1 MFGIFV
7 LIMSKVWLSLIY
19 LINSFQL
26 LALISKEIFKNIYIY
41 IYISTIGLISSR
53 VPEADQI
60 LPKYRGFLL
69 LANEVLKQ
77 LQFR

>member
-7 LIMSKVWLSLIY
+7 LIMSKVWFSLIY
-19 LINSFQL
+19 LINCFQL
-26 LALISKEIFKNIYIY
+26 LVLISKEIFKKIC
-41 IYISTIGLISSR
+41 ISNIGLISSR

>member
-1 MFGIFV
+1 MNWH
-7 LIMSKVWLSLIY
+7 SKDLRGQASWSI
-19 LINSFQL
+19 
-26 LALISKEIFKNIYIY
+26 IYIPN
-41 IYISTIGLISSR
+41 IGLISSR

>member
-26 LALISKEIFKNIYIY
+26 LALISKEIFKNIY

>member
-1 MFGIFV
+1 MYGIFV
-7 LIMSKVWLSLIY
+7 LIMSKVWFSLIY
-19 LINSFQL
+19 LINCFQL
-26 LALISKEIFKNIYIY
+26 LVLISKEIFKKV
-41 IYISTIGLISSR
+41 YISNIGLISSR

>member
-1 MFGIFV
+1 M
-7 LIMSKVWLSLIY
+7 SLIY

-26 LALISKEIFKNIYIY
+26 LALISKEIFKNIY